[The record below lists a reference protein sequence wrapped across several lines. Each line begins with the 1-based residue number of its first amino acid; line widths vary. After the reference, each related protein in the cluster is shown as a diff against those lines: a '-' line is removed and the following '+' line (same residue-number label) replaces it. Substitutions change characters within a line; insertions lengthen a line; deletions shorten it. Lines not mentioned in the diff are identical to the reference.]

1 MRFRIGDLIHNNI
14 TQEEG
19 RVVRLVEKNDIVSY
33 VVVVAASALRG
44 EIEALWRQYEVNR
57 QVNDEE
63 PKRKGDLYE
72 AAAK

>member
-1 MRFRIGDLIHNNI
+1 MRFRVGDLIRNNL

-33 VVVVAASALRG
+33 VVVVAAGALRG
-44 EIEALWRQYEVNR
+44 EREALWGQHEVNR
-57 QVNDEE
+57 EVNDEE
-63 PKRKGDLYE
+63 PKRKGDCE